1 MMGRPLDLMDKK
13 VPIWK
18 LVFKLAWPAVV
29 EQLLQTIVG
38 YVDTDMVG
46 NIGVAATAAVGVT
59 TSTVWMIN
67 GFMNAAGIGYAVQV
81 AHHLGAGD
89 TEKARTVVRQA
100 MLAILALGSMLTVLV
115 VFIIAPNLPIWMR
128 VEEDVKPLAAAYF
141 RILGMTYLF
150 NIALVL
156 CSNIL
161 RCAGDMKTPMKYNI
175 LTNVINVIGNYFL
188 IYPTA
193 EVSLFGHAFVL
204 PRAGLGVQGAAIA
217 TAISITFSGVCM
229 LLVIFKRKSPIQI
242 HLREDF
248 SPQPIVIRQVVR
260 LGIPIALERMTISM
274 GHIAST
280 AMISGLG
287 TVSLAAN
294 QLAST
299 GESLCYMP
307 VNGFSMAGTTLV
319 AQHLGADEGD
329 RAYQSGRW
337 AIRLAV
343 LVMIACSAAMYLFA
357 WPIIDIFS
365 NDLQAIALGAAMLRI
380 EAFAEPFQA
389 IGVVIGGIL
398 NGAGDNKW
406 PFYISILGMWVVR
419 LPVALL
425 LIKICH
431 WDLEAIWVAMIVDWV
446 VRANISGVRFYR
458 KRWMTVWN

>member
-1 MMGRPLDLMDKK
+1 MGKPLNLMDDKM
-13 VPIWK
+13 PIWK
-18 LVFKLAWPAVV
+18 LIFMLAWPAVV

-38 YVDTDMVG
+38 YVDTAMVG

-59 TSTVWMIN
+59 SSTVWMIN
-67 GFMNAAGIGYAVQV
+67 GFMNAVGVGYAVQV
-81 AHHLGAGD
+81 ARHLGAGN
-89 TEKARTVVRQA
+89 TEKARVVVRQA
-100 MLAILALGSMLTVLV
+100 MLAILVLGSVLTVLV
-115 VFIIAPNLPIWMR
+115 VFIVAPNLPIWMR
-128 VEEDVKPLAAAYF
+128 ADAEVTPLATTYF
-141 RILGMTYLF
+141 QILGTTYLF
-150 NIALVL
+150 NISLVI

-175 LTNVINVIGNYFL
+175 LTNIINVVGNFFL

-193 EVSLFGHAFVL
+193 EINLFGHAFVL
-204 PRAGLGVQGAAIA
+204 HRAGLGVAGAAIA

-229 LLVIFKRKSPIQI
+229 LLVIFKHKSPIQI
-242 HLREDF
+242 HLHEDF
-248 SPQPIVIRQVVR
+248 RPQRAVIQQAAR
-260 LGIPIALERMTISM
+260 LGIPVALERMTISM

-319 AQHLGADEGD
+319 AQYLGADDRD

-343 LVMIACSAAMYLFA
+343 VVMIVCSAAMYLLA
-357 WPIIDIFS
+357 WPIMDIFS
-365 NDLQAIALGAAMLRI
+365 NDVHAIALGAAMLRI

-389 IGVVIGGIL
+389 IGVVIGGVL
-398 NGAGDNKW
+398 NGAGDNRW
-406 PFYISILGMWVVR
+406 PFYVSVLGMWIVR
-419 LPVALL
+419 LPLALF
-425 LIKICH
+425 LIVFCH
-431 WDLEAIWVAMIVDWV
+431 WGLEAIWVAMIADWF
-446 VRANISGVRFYR
+446 VRASVSCVRFHR
-458 KRWMTVWN
+458 KRWITAWN